1 MAKIT
6 LDKIKALIK
15 DIDNQIQNF
24 ADTMLD
30 SAQDNL
36 NDVYDSLS
44 KQMNESLHSLDS
56 SINDYIEKYK
66 NKNNNLPYDQQ
77 NLIEADYEVIEDNGI
92 NLNMEKEPEE
102 KIEIDMEKK

>member
-56 SINDYIEKYK
+56 FFLRISRTYTLW
-66 NKNNNLPYDQQ
+66 LPS
-77 NLIEADYEVIEDNGI
+77 
-92 NLNMEKEPEE
+92 
-102 KIEIDMEKK
+102 